1 MIEKPNYFAI
11 LPACVRYAKIPA
23 IAKILF
29 AEITAL
35 SNKKG
40 FSNASNFYFSELY
53 ETTKRTISKNFQILE
68 NKGFIKIEI
77 ERSPA
82 GTFRKIWP
90 IIRPETRLE
99 TSSPRKKTSTP
110 QEESFQPPRK
120 KTSIQKNNT
129 SNNNTRK
136 NNKENTIK
144 EKTQNKKILSFENKT
159 ALDITLNNFKFK
171 PEFKPVL
178 KNEILKY
185 WRYLEEKKG
194 ASWGNVTTVKAQVYR
209 FEKLIKEFTHKEII
223 ESIQECILK
232 GNTNFNPQ
240 WTKNRIN
247 KTKKTQQNEKTADNT
262 KSLYKEYADYLS
274 TGASATKDYF
284 NNTEL

>member
-1 MIEKPNYFAI
+1 MTEKPNYFAI

-35 SNKKG
+35 SNKNG
-40 FSNASNFYFSELY
+40 FCNASNSYFSELY

-68 NKGFIKIEI
+68 NKGFIKLEI

-90 IIRPETRLE
+90 IIGPETRLK
-99 TSSPRKKTSTP
+99 TSTPHEENFTPPRKKTST
-110 QEESFQPPRK
+110 
-120 KTSIQKNNT
+120 QKNNT
-129 SNNNTRK
+129 SKNNTSK
-136 NNKENTIK
+136 NNKENTVK
-144 EKTQNKKILSFENKT
+144 EKNKKIPSFKNKT
-159 ALDITLNNFKFK
+159 ALDITLNNFNFR
-171 PEFKPVL
+171 PEIQPGL
-178 KNEILKY
+178 QSAILKY

-194 ASWGNVTTVKAQVYR
+194 ASWGSFTTVKAQVYR

-223 ESIQECILK
+223 ESIEECILK

-240 WTKNRIN
+240 WTKNKIN
-247 KTKKTQQNEKTADNT
+247 KTKKTQQNEKTADNK
-262 KSLYKEYADYLS
+262 KSLYQEYAKYLQS
-274 TGASATKDYF
+274 GASATEDYF
-284 NNTEL
+284 NNSKWSEM